1 MIYFTMET
9 EFVTWLVHELNEK
22 GWNNSELARRAGI
35 VPSTVSMIL
44 SQQKKPGPS
53 FCTGIAHALSVP
65 PERVFRKAGLLPP
78 TIIGDD
84 VEQEKQGL
92 LDHFQYL
99 NQEDRRVISLMAQT
113 LYEKRAEYK
122 VTKKK

>member
-1 MIYFTMET
+1 MET
-9 EFVTWLVHELNEK
+9 NFITWLTNELNER
-22 GWNNSELARRAGI
+22 GWSNSELARRAGI
-35 VPSTVSMIL
+35 VPSTVATIL
-44 SQQKKPGPS
+44 NQQKSPNPKT
-53 FCTGIAHALSVP
+53 CTSIARALSVP